1 MGDEKFTLAWDDF
14 QYNAAN
20 VFSELRKDS
29 EFSDVTLACNDD
41 TMIRA
46 HKVVL
51 ASCSPFFR
59 KLFQQYNHPNPLI
72 VLRGRSKSELDNVIS
87 YAYFGR
93 VEVEQS
99 KLEAFL
105 QLAEEMNIKGL
116 TPISDLSEEHSSSNE
131 QKDKDK
137 EMEEDE
143 SNQGEETFTN
153 QDEEEESITN
163 QDKEKESINSDDLE
177 ESIELQEDDWVTTED
192 ELSFQGSNKVKRE
205 RKEQPTNIDLEEIL
219 SLVNSKIVKLQDST
233 NDFSCSI
240 CEKEYTSKNKSSLKS
255 HIEAHPEIADMISLI
270 CSRCDRKFYRTRR
283 FLSHTKSCTK

>member
-1 MGDEKFTLAWDDF
+1 MDFEKFTLAWNDF

-29 EFSDVTLACNDD
+29 EFSDVTLACNDN

-51 ASCSPFFR
+51 ASCSPFFK

-72 VLRGRSKSELDNVIS
+72 VLRGLSKSQLDNIIT

-99 KLEAFL
+99 MLEAFL
-105 QLAEEMNIKGL
+105 QLGAEMNLKGL
-116 TPISDLSEEHSSSNE
+116 TPNSDRGEEQSSSNE
-131 QKDKDK
+131 QNDK

-143 SNQGEETFTN
+143 SNH
-153 QDEEEESITN
+153 DEEEERITYKDEEEAN
-163 QDKEKESINSDDLE
+163 ITSDDLE

-192 ELSFQGSNKVKRE
+192 DLSFKDSKKVKRE

-219 SLVNSKIVKLQDST
+219 NLVNSKIVKLQDST
-233 NDFSCSI
+233 NDYACSI
-240 CEKEYTSKNKSSLKS
+240 CEKEYTTKNKSSLKC
-255 HIEAHPEIADMISLI
+255 HIEAHPEIADIISLI
-270 CSRCDRKFYRTRR
+270 CSLCDRKFYRTRR
-283 FLSHTKSCTK
+283 FLSHTKSCNRK